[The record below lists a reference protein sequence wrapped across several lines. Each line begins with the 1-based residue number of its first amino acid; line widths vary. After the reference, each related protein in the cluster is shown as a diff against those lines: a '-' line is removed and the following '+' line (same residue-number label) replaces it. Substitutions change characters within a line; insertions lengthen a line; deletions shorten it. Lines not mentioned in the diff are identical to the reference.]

1 MRVALIT
8 GASRG
13 IGFAAAQ
20 KFIDSGHAVILV
32 GRSESSLQQAQ
43 KKLGGNSKYLV
54 WDLRDVGST
63 EQKVKEAIAMFG
75 RLDVVVNCAGLLSD
89 SCRKNDFFA
98 VRPEEWDAV
107 MDTNVKSIFFICQ
120 SVLDYMVREKIEGHI
135 VNVCSEM
142 AYRPIWYP
150 YGVSKWGLRGLTA
163 GLGRLMAPYG
173 ITVNGVAPGQT
184 AT

>member
-63 EQKVKEAIAMFG
+63 EQKVKEAIAI
-75 RLDVVVNCAGLLSD
+75 LSE
-89 SCRKNDFFA
+89 A
-98 VRPEEWDAV
+98 
-107 MDTNVKSIFFICQ
+107 
-120 SVLDYMVREKIEGHI
+120 
-135 VNVCSEM
+135 
-142 AYRPIWYP
+142 
-150 YGVSKWGLRGLTA
+150 
-163 GLGRLMAPYG
+163 
-173 ITVNGVAPGQT
+173 
-184 AT
+184 